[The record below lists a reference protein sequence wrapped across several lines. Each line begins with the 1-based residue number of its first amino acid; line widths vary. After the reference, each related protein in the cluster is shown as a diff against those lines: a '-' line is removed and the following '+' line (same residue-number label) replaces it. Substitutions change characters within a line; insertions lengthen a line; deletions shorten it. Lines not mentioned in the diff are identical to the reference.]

1 MNGKNISWEEAVTLL
16 KSEPQYQDLVKAC
29 FFDDPLQGAAD
40 RYHQSTEWQALK
52 TYLPKLGKVLDIG
65 SGRGISAY
73 AFAKEGW
80 QVNALEPDGSEIVGA
95 GAIKLLAEDNG
106 LNIEI
111 EQTWG
116 EKLPFKDASFDLVH
130 GRQVLHHARDLNLL
144 CKEAARVLKPN
155 GVFIF
160 TREHVISKPEDL
172 RTFLD
177 SHPLHELYGGEHA
190 YMLEEYK
197 VALGSS
203 GLVLKDVLNPMQSD
217 INLYPDTILTYKK
230 RIAKKFMLPSFFV
243 MNFFLKI
250 YGDRLDSPGRLYS
263 FVGHKNA

>member
-1 MNGKNISWEEAVTLL
+1 MNGKNISWEAAVKLL

-111 EQTWG
+111 EQT
-116 EKLPFKDASFDLVH
+116 
-130 GRQVLHHARDLNLL
+130 
-144 CKEAARVLKPN
+144 
-155 GVFIF
+155 
-160 TREHVISKPEDL
+160 
-172 RTFLD
+172 
-177 SHPLHELYGGEHA
+177 
-190 YMLEEYK
+190 
-197 VALGSS
+197 
-203 GLVLKDVLNPMQSD
+203 
-217 INLYPDTILTYKK
+217 
-230 RIAKKFMLPSFFV
+230 
-243 MNFFLKI
+243 
-250 YGDRLDSPGRLYS
+250 
-263 FVGHKNA
+263 